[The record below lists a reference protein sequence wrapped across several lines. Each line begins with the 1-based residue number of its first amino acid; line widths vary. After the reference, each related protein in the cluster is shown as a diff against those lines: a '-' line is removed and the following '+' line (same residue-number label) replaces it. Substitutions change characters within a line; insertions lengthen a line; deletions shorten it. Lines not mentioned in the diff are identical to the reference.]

1 MKAKQQPQIP
11 QWLQI
16 TKEEIKQVGSVTFGI
31 GTQAMIIPGY
41 GVAMRSVCL
50 NTLKP
55 TDSSCSLSLLRLP
68 GTKIVNYHYKRSGT
82 FSHRT
87 IEKAEGKKEIGTIEK
102 VEIEKP
108 KV

>member
-1 MKAKQQPQIP
+1 MKATQPALIP
-11 QWLQI
+11 QWLPM

-31 GTQAMIIPGY
+31 GTQAMIVPGY
-41 GVAMRSVCL
+41 GVAMRSICL

-55 TDSSCSLSLLRLP
+55 TDSSSSLSLLRLP
-68 GTKIVNYHYKRSGT
+68 GTKIVNYHYKRNGT

-87 IEKAEGKKEIGTIEK
+87 IEKAKSKKEVGTIEK
-102 VEIEKP
+102 VEIVKP